1 MAETPTDARFA
12 TYIRNLKIE
21 QFNYKTKSKPIK
33 EQMMR
38 NFLTA
43 LALTSAA
50 SAVQLEQSSAF
61 EAPSLAQVSYYE
73 ETDGI
78 NSYIYGL
85 AAA

>member
-1 MAETPTDARFA
+1 
-12 TYIRNLKIE
+12 
-21 QFNYKTKSKPIK
+21 
-33 EQMMR
+33 MR